1 MRRYFNS
8 AVRLLD
14 TNPAAFF
21 SWVMGGAA
29 LVLPL
34 IVVPIRQS
42 LGLPT
47 NQWTKIMNK

>member
-1 MRRYFNS
+1 MRQFYNS
-8 AVRLLD
+8 AIRLLD

-21 SWVMGGAA
+21 SWVLGGTA

-47 NQWTKIMNK
+47 NQWTKIMSK